1 MFFYSDLRY
10 KVQGHSGTYMH
21 THKFYLRT
29 EEGKRRY
36 FVPGLTIHLFFAPNE
51 GFLFQLRL
59 VLISVWSI
67 GQAGPYVYTTVPQI
81 MPRSP
86 NGSNLYIGGPDP

>member
-1 MFFYSDLRY
+1 MSFYSDLRY
-10 KVQGHSGTYMH
+10 KAQGLVGTC
-21 THKFYLRT
+21 THAYKFYLGT

-36 FVPGLTIHLFFAPNE
+36 FDSGLTIHLFFAPNE

-59 VLISVWSI
+59 VLISVWGT

-81 MPRSP
+81 MPRRP
-86 NGSNLYIGGPDP
+86 NGSNLCIGGPDP